1 MNRRAIHTV
10 VIVGALTLLAFYQ
23 FQNDVTNFRMF
34 LTKSTNLNEMEGQGS
49 AIFKAHIDD
58 QDSKFEEDDF
68 LPFPNLLKEEDT
80 ISDVQTNELD
90 HVVSAEKST
99 ITLLDR
105 KEIYKLGDSIRV
117 MIDLYDHAGHRKS
130 SGGEMVRVI
139 LIGSDV
145 PGTAVPG
152 HVIDNGNG
160 SYTAEIE
167 ALWTGKSRVSASL
180 VYSRQSIAAL
190 YRMRR
195 DMLSTRIIQAV
206 FKSRN
211 YHETTDCHPNITHL
225 LKFRNYSACCNL
237 TYVNSGMPWHCG
249 RPRDIHLLCEDWHAL
264 NLQTDVPL
272 PITKLEEKII
282 SEGTK
287 IISKAMDVQVVG
299 NRRIAALPQSPCYLR
314 NIQELWRE
322 RRSTGFF
329 HNSTW
334 HLRHCTGIT
343 RDRIPECI
351 RHKSM
356 YLLGDSTLRH
366 WYEHY
371 VLKILECKPTSED
384 WTKEKWHKPATCRN
398 DKLNFSAGWFPFSAG
413 NDENSYT
420 LYSIARHIDDIPD
433 NEEPLVVVHL
443 FLHMVPYHHSVFQTK
458 MELIRN
464 SVVRLLRRN
473 PNAKVFIKA
482 PHTYLNSPAGRVR
495 LNDFFGYLYTNIL
508 YKIFRGFHDKIV
520 FLNNRDSSDSLRLE
534 WNHPP
539 PYVVQAM
546 VEQLFSYACA

>member
-1 MNRRAIHTV
+1 QYVAFCHFLNR
-10 VIVGALTLLAFYQ
+10 
-23 FQNDVTNFRMF
+23 
-34 LTKSTNLNEMEGQGS
+34 S

-68 LPFPNLLKEEDT
+68 LPFPNLLKEEDA

-249 RPRDIHLLCEDWHAL
+249 RPR
-264 NLQTDVPL
+264 
-272 PITKLEEKII
+272 
-282 SEGTK
+282 
-287 IISKAMDVQVVG
+287 
-299 NRRIAALPQSPCYLR
+299 
-314 NIQELWRE
+314 
-322 RRSTGFF
+322 
-329 HNSTW
+329 
-334 HLRHCTGIT
+334 IT

-398 DKLNFSAGWFPFSAG
+398 DKLNFSAGWFPHAQPFSAG

-520 FLNNRDSSDSLRLE
+520 FLNNRDSSESLRLE